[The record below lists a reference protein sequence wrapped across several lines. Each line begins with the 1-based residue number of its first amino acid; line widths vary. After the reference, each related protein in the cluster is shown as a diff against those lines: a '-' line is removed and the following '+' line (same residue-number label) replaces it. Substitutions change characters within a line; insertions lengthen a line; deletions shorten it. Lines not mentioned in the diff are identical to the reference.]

1 MSRAIW
7 RARSGFT
14 LIELV
19 VGLTVASLALSA
31 GFATLTFVRER
42 GDQTEEAARAGVAGA
57 TQRALLMDWLE
68 NARRRTPAGEQFE
81 GIDQEE
87 NEKERDMLLVPTT
100 AATPLDGPFT
110 LVGLYIDDDPET
122 PERGLV
128 AELTGPILGQTERRM
143 ELVPQADAM
152 RIRYLTSSGS
162 QTEWADGWSGRE
174 DLPRGVEIV
183 LEPAQ
188 GDTLPRLLRLPI
200 RIALGAN

>member
-1 MSRAIW
+1 MSRAVW

-42 GDQTEEAARAGVAGA
+42 GVQTEEAARAGVAGA

-183 LEPAQ
+183 LAPAQ

-200 RIALGAN
+200 RVALGAN